1 MTLEHKALDKNKS
14 FWDLNKLKI
23 VSTLVAILIWF
34 LIVAGETYDYVT
46 EVPIEIIP
54 VEKDC
59 IITSRPPSRAKI
71 SLRGPGRLLFSFML
85 FREGSLRLNISPE
98 IGTQTI
104 RPSDDDIL
112 LAGSAKNLTYRLIW
126 PDTISVQVEKLV
138 TRDVPIYSHII
149 LKPMAGYT
157 IVGKPT
163 LTPNVVKVRGPQ
175 SVVSTMDSAHT
186 QTALFDELRFPFE
199 KKISLSPPVAQ
210 NVVWLTTEI
219 TVNAD
224 VQKLM
229 EKTISDIPVTVRNL
243 PQSVDAF
250 VIPSELSLVVE
261 GGVNVIY
268 SLSLKSIHAYIEY
281 DKRLDGLTEEC
292 PVIIEPLPGVRFR
305 DIKPDRFKV
314 VLQHQR
320 AE

>member
-1 MTLEHKALDKNKS
+1 MTLEHKALDKNKT

-46 EVPIEIIP
+46 QVPIEIIP

-59 IITSRPPSRAKI
+59 IITSRPPSQAKV
-71 SLRGPGRLLFSFML
+71 SLRGPGRFLFSFML
-85 FREGSLRLNISPE
+85 FKEGSLRLNISPE
-98 IGTQTI
+98 IGTQI
-104 RPSDDDIL
+104 IQPSDDDIL
-112 LAGSAKNLTYRLIW
+112 LTGSAKNLTYRLIW
-126 PDTISVQVEKLV
+126 PDTISVKVEKLV
-138 TRDVPIYSHII
+138 TRDVTVYSHII
-149 LKPMAGYT
+149 LRPMAGYT
-157 IVGKPT
+157 IVGKPI

-175 SVVSTMDSAHT
+175 SVVSSMDSAYT
-186 QTALFDELRFPFE
+186 ETTLFDELKFPFE
-199 KKISLSPPVAQ
+199 KKISLSPQVKE

-219 TVNAD
+219 NIKAD

-229 EKTISDIPVTVRNL
+229 EKTISDVPVTVRNL

-261 GGVNVIY
+261 GGVNVVY
-268 SLSLKSIHAYIEY
+268 SLTFKNIQAYIEY
-281 DKRLDGLTEEC
+281 DKKLDALTEEC
-292 PVIIEPLPGVRFR
+292 PVILEPLPGVRFR
-305 DIKPDRFKV
+305 NIKPEHFKV